1 MIAIIISVKI
11 TKINKSK
18 KAFSGNFVI
27 TFGHLSS
34 DTHPDEL
41 GIIYLSEKESKQTYF
56 KN

>member
-34 DTHPDEL
+34 DPHPDEL
-41 GIIYLSEKESKQTYF
+41 GIIYLSENESKQTYF
-56 KN
+56 KK